1 SKDEGVED
9 VQKIETPKQEEN
21 NTIIEPE
28 KDEFYRGILA
38 IGDSLMIDIA
48 PSLHNMY
55 PTITIDGK
63 IGRQVSQAVK
73 LAP

>member
-1 SKDEGVED
+1 
-9 VQKIETPKQEEN
+9 
-21 NTIIEPE
+21 
-28 KDEFYRGILA
+28 
-38 IGDSLMIDIA
+38 MIDIA

-73 LAP
+73 LAPNYASFNQPNYAVILQLGTNGFYH

>member
-1 SKDEGVED
+1 
-9 VQKIETPKQEEN
+9 
-21 NTIIEPE
+21 
-28 KDEFYRGILA
+28 
-38 IGDSLMIDIA
+38 MIDIA

-73 LAP
+73 LAPNYASFNQPNHAVILQLGTNGYFTTDQMDALLEAFLMPIFI